1 MRKPSIHSK
10 NSTLKVYCYGTHRS
24 TIPAKTIERAQPH
37 LRRMG
42 ITRVA
47 NVTGLDRIGIP
58 VVMVTRP
65 NSRSV
70 SVSQGKGLDLDAAK
84 ASALMESIEVWHAE
98 QIALPLIYG
107 SYAGLADH
115 YPLADPDAL
124 QQTPSSYFTNDTRIL
139 WIEGNNLTDKKN
151 IWVPFEMVHTDYTQ
165 PSPPGHGCFHCS
177 TNGLASG
184 NQLIEAQC
192 HAICEVIERDA
203 TTILHHLS
211 LPDRVMRRLDVSSVD
226 SQECRKLLEQL
237 KMANL
242 KLAIWDTTT
251 DVGVPSFYG
260 LLISSDGVNPE
271 HIGAGAGCHP
281 SKSIALSRTITEAV
295 QTRLTYISGARDDLF
310 ASEFEDG
317 GLRDKY
323 QSAKSFISNEVPT
336 RLYSSIPD
344 YSSVLLSDDLSW
356 LTEKLKLVG
365 VNQVIS
371 VDLTKSD
378 ISIPVVRII
387 IPGLEA
393 PHDDD
398 DYVPGR
404 RVCGLT

>member
-1 MRKPSIHSK
+1 MRKLNI
-10 NSTLKVYCYGTHRS
+10 NTNNAALKVYCYGTHRS
-24 TIPAKTIERAQPH
+24 TAPAKTIERAQPY
-37 LRRMG
+37 LRHMG

-84 ASALMESIEVWHAE
+84 ASALMESSEVWHAE
-98 QIALPLIYG
+98 QITLPLVYG

-124 QQTPSSYFTNDTRIL
+124 QRIPSSYFTDDTRIL
-139 WIEGNNLTDKKN
+139 WIEGSNLIDTQN
-151 IWVPFEMVHTDYTQ
+151 LWVPFEMVHTDYSQ

-211 LPDRVMRRLDVSSVD
+211 LPDRALRRLDVRSVD
-226 SQECRKLLEQL
+226 SQECWKLLEQL
-237 KMANL
+237 RMANL

-260 LLISSDGVNPE
+260 LLIGSDGEYPE

-281 SKSIALSRTITEAV
+281 CKSIALSRTITEAV
-295 QTRLTYISGARDDLF
+295 QTRLTYISGARDDLL

-344 YSSVLLSDDLSW
+344 YSSELLSDDLSW
-356 LTEKLKLVG
+356 LIGKLKRVG
-365 VNQVIS
+365 INQIIS

-378 ISIPVVRII
+378 IDIPVVRII

-398 DYVPGR
+398 DYVPGA
-404 RVCGLT
+404 RVIGLT